1 VGSTCAYTMVDMNIP
16 TNDAPAEQAPAIAP
30 PTRTDDQIFPCQ
42 LDEQWFNLH
51 KDILRDALDITPT
64 NANNPF
70 VAPPSSDIVFE
81 YVNTL
86 GYPSTLKNVSAM
98 SVNALY
104 QSWRAILSM
113 INMCL
118 TGFGNSLFNPYKPFS
133 LTGRILLRL
142 HAERKRPLICLSQA
156 LGLLERMVGKYLVC
170 RYMML
175 FLLMKLKEHPTTA
188 NTTSMLLSIN
198 NIWMLNMTRQ
208 RRDKQQRLLKL
219 PRLLNPSLKEQV
231 ERTQGLA
238 RPVVIREHDSG
249 RIQPL
254 LDVQGKGKEKVVD
267 EQAAHDLLTL
277 STPKNKS
284 LVDQYI
290 IQSHTFMPTEASGVA
305 ESPSL
310 DAELA
315 LADSEMKSD
324 DVVPKINTAGSNPS
338 DVAESQPQSSH
349 VVHAGPNLEHMDL
362 EATDA
367 LIHQNPEKMDEEFTT
382 TTYLN
387 EEDPRKTNAEAE
399 VQSMISVLIH
409 QDTSSVP
416 LMTTP
421 VIDLTSSQSGSPLS
435 TLTATTSTVSKAVNE
450 IVTDTVDW
458 EMQAPLRACFSDM
471 PTVDM
476 KEILQQRM
484 FENKSYKA
492 HEDHK
497 KLYDAL
503 EKSLETPSGSPLPQ
517 PPPPPPPVGAS
528 GTPDVK
534 NNWATMLVST
544 YQTPAENSL
553 LAKTRDMTNFL
564 NWYCRQVNKTKL
576 TQANLEGQAYEV
588 VKAFYPDVIHL
599 QFQMEECHNK
609 GSSPALLIFKMK
621 VASYPDFGL
630 ELLVPEQMWIDDVP
644 DSPSCQKEVRSHI
657 RILNVVIIKA
667 YSRYGYDYLSKIILR
682 IADLQEHTIAK
693 KDFKNLYPSD
703 FEDLNLLLLQ
713 GHIDHLLGSDKQMLS
728 TVVKLWTR
736 NIVIRQRVKDFQL
749 GIKSYHTQLNLT
761 KLGWDATGYE
771 FKHDYTINESPR
783 AVVFPIQGIQD
794 QAAQSGYEYVIL
806 DSNGRDKEQ
815 RVHTGYRKETEDEKD
830 LSKPG
835 MLYSWTSS

>member
-219 PRLLNPSLKEQV
+219 PRLLNPSPLK
-231 ERTQGLA
+231 L
-238 RPVVIREHDSG
+238 
-249 RIQPL
+249 
-254 LDVQGKGKEKVVD
+254 VD
-267 EQAAHDLLTL
+267 E
-277 STPKNKS
+277 
-284 LVDQYI
+284 
-290 IQSHTFMPTEASGVA
+290 
-305 ESPSL
+305 
-310 DAELA
+310 
-315 LADSEMKSD
+315 
-324 DVVPKINTAGSNPS
+324 PS